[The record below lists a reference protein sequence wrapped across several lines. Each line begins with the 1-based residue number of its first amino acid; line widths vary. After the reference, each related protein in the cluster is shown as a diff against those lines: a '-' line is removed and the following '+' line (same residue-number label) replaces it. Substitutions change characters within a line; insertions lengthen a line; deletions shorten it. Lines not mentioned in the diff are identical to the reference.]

1 MENRKMSHKE
11 EAYSA
16 SGAIFLDNP
25 IRRWLQPPSEL
36 AEKLGISPSDVVM
49 DFGCGPGFYTVEL
62 AKKAQKVMAVDLS
75 PEMLKKAQ
83 NKAVKAGVKNIEFL
97 QSNGKNIKVEDGS
110 VDLILLVTVL
120 HEVGESQTVLAEFHR
135 ILKPTG
141 KLVIVEVVKKGI
153 FPGAPVQNPD
163 AVKAEVEAG
172 NFELQQMQPYK
183 NYGVFFFTKNASS

>member
-1 MENRKMSHKE
+1 MSHKG

-16 SGAIFLDNP
+16 SSAIFLDNP

-36 AEKLGISPSDVVM
+36 VEKLSINPGDAVM
-49 DFGCGPGFYTVEL
+49 DFGCGPGFYTIEL
-62 AKKAQKVMAVDLS
+62 AKKARKVMAVDLS

-83 NKAVKAGVKNIEFL
+83 NKAVKKGVKNIEFL
-97 QSNGKNIKVEDGS
+97 QSDGKNIKVEDSS
-110 VDLILLVTVL
+110 VDLILLVAVY
-120 HEVGESQTVLAEFHR
+120 HEVGESQTVLAEFRR

-141 KLVIVEVVKKGI
+141 KLVIAEVVKKSI
-153 FPGAPVQNPD
+153 FPGAPVQKPD
-163 AVKAEVEAG
+163 ALKAEVEAG